1 MILLT
6 SLALLLAAPSVA
18 PVADL
23 RTLVERTPADS
34 LAVPLRRFEIEH
46 GRGPEAGEAALL
58 LGKLQFA
65 RGEYRA
71 AADDFTRAA
80 ARLEPARKP
89 EARYW
94 EGLAWMGVPDL
105 DQARA
110 ALEEVDRAGGPR
122 QAAARL
128 AVAQIWERSGRR
140 ERARTLLLALVEGDP
155 GESGPAALERLA
167 VLEAALGHPEAAMK
181 VRERL
186 LRQYPR
192 SPEASRETALPSP
205 PAPAPSRMVAVQIG
219 AFLDRAR
226 AQRLA
231 DAAQRAGFAE
241 VQVMRRG
248 SGPAALF
255 SVVIGRYA
263 DAEAARRDGERAA
276 SALGVTW
283 QAIPRP

>member
-1 MILLT
+1 M
-6 SLALLLAAPSVA
+6 LALVLVLALATPSTP

-34 LAVPLRRFEIEH
+34 LPGPLRRFEIEH

-80 ARLEPARKP
+80 ARLEPSRKP

-110 ALEEVDRAGGPR
+110 ALEEVDRAAGAR
-122 QAAARL
+122 RSNARL
-128 AVAQIWERSGRR
+128 ALAQIWERSGKR
-140 ERARTLLLALVEGDP
+140 ERARDLLEALVAGDP

-167 VLEAALGHPEAAMK
+167 ALEAALGRPESSMK
-181 VRERL
+181 LRERL

-205 PAPAPSRMVAVQIG
+205 AAPAPSRMVAVQIG

-226 AQRLA
+226 AERLA
-231 DAAQRAGFAE
+231 DAARRAGFAE

-263 DAEAARRDGERAA
+263 DAELARRDGERAA
-276 SALGVTW
+276 AALGVTW